1 MAAQLLLGKPLAEK
15 IREEVIKDV
24 EELKSK
30 GIEPSLVAVQVGKNE
45 ASRVYTNAQAK
56 NAEKC
61 GIKYELQE
69 LPEDT
74 TQEQLLKHIA
84 DLNADPKVTGI
95 ILQMPLPPHID
106 AKVCQWS
113 IAYEK
118 DVEGVT
124 PTNMGLVTFGKPRLV
139 PCTALGAYELIKSTG
154 VDIYGK
160 EVVVVGHSDIVG
172 KPAALL
178 LLNSFGTTTICHI
191 ATGQRGMTEYH
202 VRRAEILVVAVGVPE
217 LIKGEWIKEGA
228 IVVDIGINPTKDG
241 KIVGDVEF
249 EVAKERA
256 SWITPVPGGAGTATT
271 AILMK
276 NTVEA
281 AKWQLEMREKRG

>member
-1 MAAQLLLGKPLAEK
+1 MPAQLLKGKPLADK
-15 IREEVIKDV
+15 IKEEVKKEV
-24 EELKSK
+24 EELKAK
-30 GIEPSLVAVQVGKNE
+30 GVSPSLVAVQVGENE
-45 ASRVYTNAQAK
+45 ASKVYTNAQKK
-56 NAEKC
+56 NAELC

-69 LPEDT
+69 LPADM

-84 DLNADPKVTGI
+84 GLNADPNVTGI
-95 ILQMPLPPHID
+95 ILQMPVPQHID

-154 VDIYGK
+154 VDLYGK

-178 LLNSFGTTTICHI
+178 LLNSFGTVTICHI
-191 ATGQRGMTEYH
+191 ATGQRGYTEQH
-202 VRRAEILVVAVGVPE
+202 VRRAEILVVAVGVPH

-228 IVVDIGINPTKDG
+228 IVVDIGINPQDDG
-241 KIVGDVEF
+241 TILGDVET
-249 EVAKERA
+249 EAAMEKA
-256 SWITPVPGGAGTATT
+256 AWITPVPGGAGTATT
-271 AILMK
+271 AILMR

-281 AKWQLEMREKRG
+281 AKWQLEMKQS

>member
-15 IREEVIKDV
+15 IREEVVKDV

-30 GIEPSLVAVQVGKNE
+30 GVYPSLVAIQVGKND

-61 GIKYELQE
+61 GIKYDLQE

-84 DLNADPKVTGI
+84 GLNADPNVSGI
-95 ILQMPLPPHID
+95 ILQMPVPPQID
-106 AKVCQWS
+106 GKVCQWS

-139 PCTALGAYELIKSTG
+139 PCTALGAFELIKSTG

-191 ATGQRGMTEYH
+191 ATGKRGLTEQH

-217 LIKGEWIKEGA
+217 LIKGDWIKEGA

-249 EVAKERA
+249 EVAKEKA

-281 AKWQLEMREKRG
+281 AKWQLEKRG

>member
-15 IREEVIKDV
+15 IKAEVIKDV
-24 EELKSK
+24 EELKTKSVV
-30 GIEPSLVAVQVGKNE
+30 PSLVAIQVGQND
-45 ASRVYTNAQAK
+45 ASRVYTNAQRK
-56 NAEKC
+56 NAETC

-69 LPEDT
+69 LPADT

-84 DLNADPKVTGI
+84 GLNADPNVTGI

-124 PTNMGLVTFGKPRLV
+124 PTNMGLVSFGKPRLT

-178 LLNSFGTTTICHI
+178 LLNEFGTVTICHI
-191 ATGQRGMTEYH
+191 ATGQRGMTESH
-202 VRRAEILVVAVGVPE
+202 VRRAEILVVAVGVPH

-228 IVVDIGINPTKDG
+228 IVVDIGINATKDG
-241 KIVGDVEF
+241 KIVGDVET
-249 EVAKERA
+249 EVAAERA

-281 AKWQLEMREKRG
+281 AKWQLEKK

>member
-1 MAAQLLLGKPLAEK
+1 MPAQLLKGKPLADK
-15 IREEVIKDV
+15 IKEEVKKEV
-24 EELKSK
+24 EELKAK
-30 GIEPSLVAVQVGKNE
+30 GVSPSLVAVQVGENE
-45 ASRVYTNAQAK
+45 ASKVYTNAQRK
-56 NAEKC
+56 NAELC

-69 LPEDT
+69 LPEST

-84 DLNADPKVTGI
+84 GLNADPNVTGI
-95 ILQMPLPPHID
+95 ILQMPVPQHID

-154 VDIYGK
+154 VDLYGK

-178 LLNSFGTTTICHI
+178 LLNSFGTVTICHI
-191 ATGQRGMTEYH
+191 ATGQRGYTEQH
-202 VRRAEILVVAVGVPE
+202 VRRAEILVVAVGVPH

-228 IVVDIGINPTKDG
+228 IVVDIGINPQDDG
-241 KIVGDVEF
+241 TILGDVET
-249 EVAKERA
+249 EAAMEKA
-256 SWITPVPGGAGTATT
+256 AWITPVPGGAGTATT
-271 AILMK
+271 AILMR

-281 AKWQLEMREKRG
+281 AKWQLEMKQS

>member
-1 MAAQLLLGKPLAEK
+1 MPAQLLKGKPLADK
-15 IREEVIKDV
+15 IKEEVKKEV
-24 EELKSK
+24 EELKAK
-30 GIEPSLVAVQVGKNE
+30 GVSPSLVAVQVGENE
-45 ASRVYTNAQAK
+45 ASKVYTNAQRK
-56 NAEKC
+56 NAELC

-69 LPEDT
+69 LPEST

-84 DLNADPKVTGI
+84 GLNADPNVTGI
-95 ILQMPLPPHID
+95 ILQMPVPQHID

-154 VDIYGK
+154 VDLYGK

-191 ATGQRGMTEYH
+191 ATGQRGLTESH
-202 VRRAEILVVAVGVPE
+202 VRRAEILVVAVGVPH
-217 LIKGEWIKEGA
+217 LIKGDWIKEGA
-228 IVVDIGINPTKDG
+228 IVVDIGINPQPDG
-241 KIVGDVEF
+241 KILGDVET
-249 EVAKERA
+249 EVAMEKA

-271 AILMK
+271 AILMR

-281 AKWQLEMREKRG
+281 AKWQLEMKQY

>member
-1 MAAQLLLGKPLAEK
+1 MPAQLLKGKPLADK
-15 IREEVIKDV
+15 IREEVSKEV
-24 EELKSK
+24 EELKAK
-30 GIEPSLVAVQVGKNE
+30 GVSPSLVAVQVGENE
-45 ASRVYTNAQAK
+45 ASKVYTNAQRK
-56 NAEKC
+56 NAERC

-69 LPEDT
+69 LPAST

-84 DLNADPKVTGI
+84 GLNADPNVTGI
-95 ILQMPLPPHID
+95 ILQMPVPEQID

-154 VDIYGK
+154 VDLYGK

-178 LLNSFGTTTICHI
+178 LLNSFGTVTICHI
-191 ATGQRGMTEYH
+191 ATGQRGYTEQH
-202 VRRAEILVVAVGVPE
+202 VRRAEILVVAVGVPH

-228 IVVDIGINPTKDG
+228 IVVDIGINPQDDG
-241 KIVGDVEF
+241 TILGDVET
-249 EVAKERA
+249 EAAMEKA
-256 SWITPVPGGAGTATT
+256 AWITPVPGGAGTATT
-271 AILMK
+271 AILMR
-276 NTVEA
+276 NTIEA
-281 AKWQLEMREKRG
+281 AKWQLEMKQS

>member
-1 MAAQLLLGKPLAEK
+1 M
-15 IREEVIKDV
+15 
-24 EELKSK
+24 
-30 GIEPSLVAVQVGKNE
+30 AVQVGENE
-45 ASRVYTNAQAK
+45 ASKVYTNAQKK
-56 NAEKC
+56 NAELC

-69 LPEDT
+69 LPADM

-84 DLNADPKVTGI
+84 GLNADPNVSGI
-95 ILQMPLPPHID
+95 ILQMPVPEQID

-154 VDIYGK
+154 VDLYGK

-178 LLNSFGTTTICHI
+178 LLNSFGTVTICHI
-191 ATGQRGMTEYH
+191 ATGQRGLTEEH
-202 VRRAEILVVAVGVPE
+202 VRRAEILVVAVGVPH
-217 LIKGEWIKEGA
+217 LIKGDWIKEGA
-228 IVVDIGINPTKDG
+228 IVVDIGINPRDG
-241 KIVGDVEF
+241 KILGDVET
-249 EVAKERA
+249 EAAMEKA

-271 AILMK
+271 AILMR

-281 AKWQLEMREKRG
+281 AKWQLEMKQS

>member
-1 MAAQLLLGKPLAEK
+1 MAAQLLMGKPLAEK
-15 IREEVIKDV
+15 IRAEVAKEV
-24 EELKSK
+24 ELLKAR
-30 GIEPSLVAVQVGKNE
+30 GVEPSLVAIQVGRND

-69 LPEDT
+69 LPEDI

-84 DLNADPKVTGI
+84 NLNADPAVTGI
-95 ILQMPLPPHID
+95 ILQMPVPPQID

-118 DVEGVT
+118 DVEGIT

-139 PCTALGAYELIKSTG
+139 PCTAMGAYELIKSTG
-154 VDIYGK
+154 VDLFGK

-172 KPAALL
+172 KPSALL
-178 LLNSFGTTTICHI
+178 LLNDLATTTICHI
-191 ATGQRGMTEYH
+191 GTGKRGLTADH
-202 VRRAEILVVAVGVPE
+202 VKRAEILVVAVGVPE

-256 SWITPVPGGAGTATT
+256 AWITPVPGGAGTATT
-271 AILMK
+271 AILMR

-281 AKWQLEMREKRG
+281 AKWQLEKRG